1 MIISISIERNLIYIP
16 IFIFI
21 NFIYFTSQDV
31 LDLSSAF
38 KMFIR
43 FCSEISLIICYYIQN
58 YLSRNES
65 NSNNKKKVLP
75 KRKINN
81 KIKIIFFIIVLS
93 LIYYYCK
100 DMNINN
106 NAIEHKIYII
116 MFLYLIDLFI
126 LQRDIYSHQILS
138 IILLMIGIC
147 YYITNK
153 FSFKLLY
160 LIYLM
165 SLYCRSFEQILVRY
179 VSINYFINIFLISFF
194 LGFIGLIYLIIS
206 RFIKYDIIILFPN
219 SISFTLLLYIICNIS
234 RTFLYFQIID
244 KLGPIHVYLSDLIS
258 YTILNKLFLYFD
270 KKVPEYA
277 SIDFIIIL
285 ILLISML
292 IYFEI
297 VQLNFCG
304 LNKNTKKQVLK
315 RCQNDSQNLNLN
327 QNLPLTESIDIDY
340 YNQVEI

>member
-1 MIISISIERNLIYIP
+1 MLITISIERNLIYIP
-16 IFIFI
+16 IFIFV
-21 NFIYFTSQDV
+21 NFIFFTSQDI
-31 LDLSSAF
+31 LDLSSEF
-38 KMFIR
+38 KMLIR
-43 FCSEISLIICYYIQN
+43 FCSEISLIICYFIQK

-75 KRKINN
+75 NPKINN
-81 KIKIIFFIIVLS
+81 KIKIIFYMIVLL

-100 DMNINN
+100 DMKINN
-106 NAIEHKIYII
+106 NGIEHKIYII

-126 LQRDIYSHQILS
+126 FQRDFYSHQILS
-138 IILLMIGIC
+138 LILLMIGIC
-147 YYITNK
+147 YYMTNN

-160 LIYLM
+160 LIDFM
-165 SLYCRSFEQILVRY
+165 SLYCRAFEQSLVRY
-179 VSINYFINIFLISFF
+179 LSINYFINIFLISFS

-315 RCQNDSQNLNLN
+315 RSENDSQNINLG
-327 QNLPLTESIDIDY
+327 QSQHLTESINIDY
-340 YNQVEI
+340 YQDEI